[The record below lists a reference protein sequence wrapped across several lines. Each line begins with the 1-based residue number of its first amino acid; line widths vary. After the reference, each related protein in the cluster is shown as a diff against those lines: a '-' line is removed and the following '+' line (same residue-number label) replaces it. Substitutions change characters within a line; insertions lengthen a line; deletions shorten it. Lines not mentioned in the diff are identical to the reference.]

1 MKERDVV
8 SCKIKNSET
17 YMGTKNAILQL
28 FCAVKWHSKSL
39 KRQNNCQLT
48 AKSVVLGIDT
58 EGDEFS
64 TIFSTVTQNRM

>member
-1 MKERDVV
+1 
-8 SCKIKNSET
+8 
-17 YMGTKNAILQL
+17 MGIKNAILQL
-28 FCAVKWHSKSL
+28 VCAVKWHSQSL

-48 AKSVVLGIDT
+48 AKSVVLQIDT